1 MSGFIDKA
9 ELYRLVDERRAALSI
24 GGPAD
29 PYELARRL
37 GIAVSCY
44 EFESRRLSGFL
55 MRGEHHSEIVLNAA
69 GGPES
74 RRFTAAHEL
83 IHYLLHGGKQ
93 YLCADTGVSRG
104 AVGALEWQANQG
116 AAELLMP
123 YRVFLPY
130 VKNIRSILLSD
141 ERRALRMIAK
151 EFSVSL
157 SAAGLRLRELAP
169 EFEQYCSGVPLEE
182 LRIVAA
188 SKAQTAS
195 RSIDV

>member
-24 GGPAD
+24 RGPAD
-29 PYELARRL
+29 PYQLAERL

-44 EFESRRLSGFL
+44 AFESRRLSGFL
-55 MRGEHHSEIVLNAA
+55 MRGERHSEIVLNAA

-74 RRFTAAHEL
+74 RRFTVAHEL
-83 IHYLLHGGKQ
+83 IHYLLHSGGQ
-93 YLCADTGVSRG
+93 FLCENTGVSQG

-123 YRVFLPY
+123 YRVFLPF

-141 ERRALRMIAK
+141 ERRAFRLIAK
-151 EFSVSL
+151 EFSVGPST
-157 SAAGLRLRELAP
+157 ARLRLRDLAP

-182 LRIVAA
+182 LQIVAA
-188 SKAQTAS
+188 SKAKTAS